1 VIRTRRASRPPV
13 RGRARL
19 ALVLGRLLVVV
30 SVILGLIVGYEFFWT
45 DFTANRAAKDATQT
59 VQRVWDEGG
68 LTPADRPTNGAAV
81 QPISTDVF
89 GIMRIPR
96 LGGDWQKPIIEGV
109 TMDDLARGVGHYPD
123 TAMPGVIGNFAVA
136 GHRVTHGGPFRDLD
150 RLRKGDPISVQ
161 IRDTVYV
168 YRVRGIKIVT
178 PDRTDVLFPVPRQF
192 GVDPV
197 EPLLTLTTCH
207 PKYSARERLI
217 VVAEFDTAY
226 PVALAP
232 AKFKAAKSD

>member
-1 VIRTRRASRPPV
+1 VIRTRRAPRPHV
-13 RGRARL
+13 RGRARA
-19 ALVLGRLLVVV
+19 ALIVGRLLVVV
-30 SVILGLIVGYEFFWT
+30 SVIVALVVGYEFFWT
-45 DFTANRAAKDATQT
+45 DFKANRAAKEATQN

-68 LTPADRPTNGAAV
+68 LTPADRPVTGAAV

-96 LGGDWQKPIIEGV
+96 LGDEWQRPIIEGV

-123 TAMPGVIGNFAVA
+123 TAMPGVIGNFAIA

-161 IRDTVYV
+161 MRDTIYV

-178 PDRTDVLFPVPRQF
+178 PERTDVLYPVPRQY
-192 GVDPV
+192 GVEPV
-197 EPLLTLTTCH
+197 EPLMTLTTCH
-207 PKYSARERLI
+207 PKYSARQRLI
-217 VVAEFDTAY
+217 VVAKFDTAY
-226 PVALAP
+226 PVAVAP
-232 AKFKAAKSD
+232 KKFKARD